1 MIIYSCLLKSSQIYN
16 MSAPP
21 RWGTPE
27 LKESYAHM
35 ILGPMERKQGV
46 MSSYGCVGPCIN

>member
-16 MSAPP
+16 MSALP